1 MINYL
6 LINKITTNV
15 IIAIVSLI
23 CNTLIVILYLT
34 TQEITFNR
42 YLINT
47 EK

>member
-42 YLINT
+42 YVINT